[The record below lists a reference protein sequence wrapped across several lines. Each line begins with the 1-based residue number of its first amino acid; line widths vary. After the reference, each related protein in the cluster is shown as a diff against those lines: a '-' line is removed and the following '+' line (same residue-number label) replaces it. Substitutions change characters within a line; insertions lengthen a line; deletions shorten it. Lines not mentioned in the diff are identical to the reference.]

1 MGRIKQRIYEIVETP
16 REDDRASIFF
26 DVFIVSMIFLS
37 IAGLVLG
44 SVQSFLEDHF
54 MVILGIELITGVV
67 FTIEYVLRIWACTA
81 DPEYARAIT
90 GRIRYALGLF
100 QIIDLVALLPYYLSL
115 FFPFNVEFLRVLR
128 LLRLI
133 KLGKYS
139 KSFSL
144 MVKVVDR
151 DKQSLLSALSVLIII
166 LVIASSLMFYAEHD
180 AQPEVYSSIPAAMW
194 WGLITLATVGY
205 GDMVPVTPL
214 GKILGGVM
222 ALIGIGVFALPAGI
236 IASGFTAVLKEEE
249 EKKKAKR
256 NKGKAAATG
265 PAVEVCPHCGREIRP
280 EDRKS

>member
-1 MGRIKQRIYEIVETP
+1 MGRIKTRIHEIVETP
-16 REDDRASIFF
+16 REGDRASFFF
-26 DVFIVSMIFLS
+26 DACLISMIFLS
-37 IAGLVLG
+37 IAGLVLA
-44 SVQSFLEDHF
+44 SVNSILEEYFL
-54 MVILGIELITGVV
+54 VIVGIELLTGVV
-67 FTIEYVLRIWACTA
+67 FTIEYVLRIWSCTA
-81 DPEYARAIT
+81 DKEYDRPIT

-115 FFPFNVEFLRVLR
+115 FFPFNMEFLRVLR

-144 MVKVVDR
+144 MVKVIDR
-151 DKQSLLSALSVLIII
+151 DKQSLLSALSVLLII
-166 LVIASSLMFYAEHD
+166 LIIASSLMFYAEHD

-205 GDMVPVTPL
+205 GDMVPITPL
-214 GKILGGVM
+214 GKILGGIM

-249 EKKKAKR
+249 EKKKGKR
-256 NKGKAAATG
+256 NKGKNAT
-265 PAVEVCPHCGREIRP
+265 PDPTVEVCPHCGREIRP

>member
-1 MGRIKQRIYEIVETP
+1 MGRIKTRIYEIVETP
-16 REDDRASIFF
+16 REGDRASFFF
-26 DVFIVSMIFLS
+26 DAFIISMIFLS
-37 IAGLVLG
+37 IAGVVLA
-44 SVQSFLEDHF
+44 SVNAILEEYF
-54 MVILGIELITGVV
+54 FVIIGIELLTGVV
-67 FTIEYVLRIWACTA
+67 FTIEYVLRIWSCTA
-81 DPEYARAIT
+81 DMEYAQPIT

-115 FFPFNVEFLRVLR
+115 FFPFNMEFLRVLR
-128 LLRLI
+128 LLRLF

-144 MVKVVDR
+144 MVKVIDR
-151 DKQSLLSALSVLIII
+151 DKESLLAALSVLLII

-214 GKILGGVM
+214 GKILGGIM

-256 NKGKAAATG
+256 GKGKAAATG
-265 PAVEVCPHCGREIRP
+265 PAIEVCPHCGREIRP